1 MSTKKEQEA
10 LDYHAEKKGKI
21 GTLIKVKCAT
31 QKDLSLAYTPGVAV
45 PCKEIE
51 KDPSLA
57 CKYTNK
63 GNLVA
68 VVSNG
73 TAVLGLGD
81 IGALAGKPVMEGK
94 VVLFKKFADV
104 DGVDVLIDSHD
115 EKEIINVVKLISPT
129 YGGINLEDIKAPE
142 CFHVEEELKKLNLG
156 IPVFHDDQHGT
167 AIISG
172 AALINA
178 LELSRKELSKVKV
191 IYSGAGAAG
200 IACAKFHEK
209 LGVKRENIIMVDS
222 KGVIHKERKDLNSY
236 KEYFASRTKAR
247 TLKEAIAG
255 ADVFVGVSG
264 KDILTPEMVLSMADN
279 PIVFA
284 LANPD
289 PEISYELA
297 KKTRSDIIIATGRSD
312 FPNQINNVLGFPFI
326 FRGALDARATQ
337 VNEEMK
343 LAASRAIAKIA
354 KLPVTKDVLQAYG
367 IEKLEFGKDYIV
379 PKPFDKRVAV
389 EESFAVAQAA
399 IKTGVARINLN
410 LDQYRA
416 FLEEKF
422 LK

>member
-1 MSTKKEQEA
+1 MATKKEQEA

-57 CKYTNK
+57 YKYTNK

-81 IGALAGKPVMEGK
+81 IGPLAGKPVMEGK
-94 VVLFKKFADV
+94 VVLFKEFADV
-104 DGVDVLIDSHD
+104 DGIDVLIDSHD

-178 LELSRKELSKVKV
+178 LEISRKEISKVKV

-222 KGVIHKERKDLNSY
+222 KGVIHKERKDLNNY

-247 TLKEAIAG
+247 TLKEALVG

-264 KDILTPEMVLSMADN
+264 KDLLTPEMVLSMANN

-297 KKTRSDIIIATGRSD
+297 KKTRQDIIIATGRSD

-326 FRGALDARATQ
+326 FRGALDTRAAQ

-343 LAASRAIAKIA
+343 IAASRAIAKIA

>member
-57 CKYTNK
+57 YKYTNK

-68 VVSNG
+68 VISNG

-142 CFHVEEELKKLNLG
+142 CFQVEEELKKLNLG

-178 LELSRKELSKVKV
+178 LELSRKEISKVKV

-343 LAASRAIAKIA
+343 LAASHAIARIA

-399 IKTGVARINLN
+399 IKTGVARVNLN

>member
-57 CKYTNK
+57 YKYTNK

-81 IGALAGKPVMEGK
+81 IGPLAGKPVMEGK

-142 CFHVEEELKKLNLG
+142 CFRVEEELKKLNLG

-178 LELSRKELSKVKV
+178 LEISGKEISKVKI

-209 LGVKRENIIMVDS
+209 LGVKRENMIMVDS

-264 KDILTPEMVLSMADN
+264 KDILTPEMILSMADN

-297 KKTRSDIIIATGRSD
+297 KKTRQDIIIATGRSD

-326 FRGALDARATQ
+326 FRGALDTRATQ

-343 LAASRAIAKIA
+343 IAASRAIAKIA

-410 LDQYRA
+410 LDLYRT

>member
-51 KDPSLA
+51 KDPALA
-57 CKYTNK
+57 YKYTNK

-104 DGVDVLIDSHD
+104 DGVDVLINSHD

-142 CFHVEEELKKLNLG
+142 CFQVEEELKKLNLG

-178 LELSRKELSKVKV
+178 LELSRKEISKVKV

-297 KKTRSDIIIATGRSD
+297 KKTRPDIIIATGRSD

-326 FRGALDARATQ
+326 FRGALDTRATQ

-354 KLPVTKDVLQAYG
+354 KLPVTKDVLKAYG

-399 IKTGVARINLN
+399 IKTGAARVNLN